1 MARLTLRVPK
11 PLARFIAQKGSVAL
25 DGVSLTVNDVTDD
38 TFSVLIIPHTLGVT
52 TFGALKAGDTLNL
65 EVDVMA
71 RYAARLMETSSAC
84 PTPLRLLLT
93 PWQRRTQWHGRAGR
107 RSAET
112 GVKGARILVVEARYY
127 DDIADMLLRGAKR
140 VLKDA
145 GATFDVV
152 TVPGALEIPP
162 AIMIAL
168 HGATAREEPY
178 DGVVAL
184 GCVIR
189 GETSHYDIVAGE
201 SARGLMDISIA
212 RDMPMGNGILTV
224 DTDAQAR
231 ARARPTGE
239 DKGGGAARAALTL
252 VRLKR
257 KLCGKRGDEG
267 TGAARGSQGE
277 PPRRRAAR
285 RRAGT
290 LPDGYRGDAAE

>member
-1 MARLTLRVPK
+1 MAR
-11 PLARFIAQKGSVAL
+11 ARRKAQRK
-25 DGVSLTVNDVTDD
+25 
-38 TFSVLIIPHTLGVT
+38 
-52 TFGALKAGDTLNL
+52 
-65 EVDVMA
+65 
-71 RYAARLMETSSAC
+71 
-84 PTPLRLLLT
+84 
-93 PWQRRTQWHGRAGR
+93 
-107 RSAET
+107 ET

-140 VLKDA
+140 VLRDA

-168 HGATAREEPY
+168 HGAMAREEPY

-201 SARGLMDISIA
+201 SARGLMDIATA

-257 KLCGKRGDEG
+257 RLVRE
-267 TGAARGSQGE
+267 
-277 PPRRRAAR
+277 AR
-285 RRAGT
+285 R
-290 LPDGYRGDAAE
+290 